1 MPFTKAELE
10 EMRRED
16 EEIERG
22 FRLEQ
27 ADLERSSEFD
37 RLARFEALPFDKKKV
52 AAQQKAYREANRE
65 KVAAQKK
72 AYYEANREKWL
83 VYNARQ
89 RAKRAASVGD

>member
-10 EMRRED
+10 EMRRAD

-27 ADLERSSEFD
+27 ADLERSSELD
-37 RLARFEALPFDKKKV
+37 RLARFEALPFDKKKL
-52 AAQQKAYREANRE
+52 AAQQ
-65 KVAAQKK
+65 K
-72 AYYEANREKWL
+72 AYYEANRDKWL

-89 RAKRAASVGD
+89 RAKRAASVGG